1 MSRDGADKVC
11 WIFFIHIKILY
22 VNYLFK
28 LDTLI
33 KFLDLSH
40 SRDVLNQSFV
50 SIFLLEWRSS
60 IFSTR
65 IWKPNCGGPTM
76 ARTNSFSMNSP
87 QNIQKI
93 KPFEVIL
100 NYMSHYI
107 FRHLICLPKTYSMLH
122 TAIKFCFRKMRL
134 VMFAKAEKMKTKSRI
149 WKEKFSILSP
159 SFELFK
165 TWLYLVL
172 LVTRPLFSSKSKF
185 FKLNF
190 DWIETLMRDKIFWI
204 SVENRGRSRNR
215 PAWNGQSSIWKR

>member
-1 MSRDGADKVC
+1 MADRLWRGPTVFR
-11 WIFFIHIKILY
+11 WIHLRIYKKPFSE
-22 VNYLFK
+22 VSNPSK
-28 LDTLI
+28 LSSITCHTL
-33 KFLDLSH
+33 
-40 SRDVLNQSFV
+40 SFV
-50 SIFLLEWRSS
+50 
-60 IFSTR
+60 
-65 IWKPNCGGPTM
+65 IW
-76 ARTNSFSMNSP
+76 S
-87 QNIQKI
+87 
-93 KPFEVIL
+93 V
-100 NYMSHYI
+100 
-107 FRHLICLPKTYSMLH
+107 CLKH

-190 DWIETLMRDKIFWI
+190 DWIETLMRDKIFRI

>member
-1 MSRDGADKVC
+1 M
-11 WIFFIHIKILY
+11 
-22 VNYLFK
+22 
-28 LDTLI
+28 
-33 KFLDLSH
+33 FLDLSH

-93 KPFEVIL
+93 KPFSEVSNPSKLSSITCHTT
-100 NYMSHYI
+100 SFVI
-107 FRHLICLPKTYSMLH
+107 WSVCLKH

-190 DWIETLMRDKIFWI
+190 DWIETLMRDKIFRI